1 MPGTK
6 LKMSNQYHFESKES
20 IEASLV
26 TEPGA
31 SEDDVAPLFP
41 SFGLA
46 EPSPMCAGFHESWP
60 SSPSLEW
67 AWKS

>member
-1 MPGTK
+1 MPGPK

-26 TEPGA
+26 TEPGP
-31 SEDDVAPLFP
+31 SEDVAPLFP

-46 EPSPMCAGFHESWP
+46 EPSPICVGFHESWP
-60 SSPSLEW
+60 SSPSLE
-67 AWKS
+67 